1 MNVFTRGQKSKLA
14 DIGCGNTFQLNLS
27 AVMPGSDVDLAC
39 FGLDHNDKLS
49 DDRYMI
55 FYNQLSSP
63 AGAVTLSLGQG
74 ATFSIDLNKL
84 PETINKLVFTAA
96 VDSPATMKNLTAGEV
111 RIGNITFPF
120 IGSDFDKERAI
131 IVAEI
136 YKRDGIWRFAGVCA
150 GFNDGLDALVRHFG
164 GEVANE
170 HVEPE
175 QSPVSLLKKVEDKA
189 PSLVSLVKQASIS
202 LEKVGLSNHK
212 ARVCLVLDI
221 SGSMSRLYKE
231 GLVQKF
237 SERILALGCKFDDD
251 MEIDVF
257 LFGREVHKPEP
268 MNLSNLNGYIDRL
281 IKKHPLEGDTRYGEA
296 ISAVR
301 KFYFPDAAGLERKDI
316 FKDSLPVY
324 VMFCTD
330 GTTSDKPKCE
340 KQLRWA
346 SREPIFFQFLGIGK
360 GRKSKLSKMLMPDSD
375 FPFLEALDELD
386 GRLIDNAN
394 FFSVSSPDE
403 HSDDVLYSLLM
414 TEYPDWLNKAKAA
427 GLL

>member
-1 MNVFTRGQKSKLA
+1 MNIFTRGQKSKLT
-14 DIGCGNTFQLNLS
+14 DMGCSDSFQLNLS
-27 AVMPGSDVDLAC
+27 TTMPGHDVDIAC

-55 FYNQLSSP
+55 FYNQTSSP
-63 AGAVTLSLGQG
+63 AGEITLSLGQC
-74 ATFSIDLNKL
+74 ATFAINLNKL
-84 PETINKLVFTAA
+84 PETISKLVFTAA
-96 VDSPATMKNLTAGEV
+96 VDSPATMKNLTDGEI
-111 RIGNITFPF
+111 RIGTNIFPF
-120 IGSDFDKERAI
+120 KGSDFDKERAI

-136 YKRDGIWRFAGVCA
+136 YKRDGIWRFGAVAA
-150 GFNDGLDALVRHFG
+150 GFNEGLDALVRHFG
-164 GEVANE
+164 GEVSAEN
-170 HVEPE
+170 VTPE
-175 QSPVSLLKKVEDKA
+175 QSSVSLLKKVEDKA
-189 PSLVSLVKQASIS
+189 PALVSLVKQASVS

-257 LFGREVHKPEP
+257 LFGKDVHKPEP
-268 MNLSNLNGYIDRL
+268 MNLSNMNGYIEKL
-281 IKKHPLEGDTRYGEA
+281 IKRYPLEGGTRYGA
-296 ISAVR
+296 ALSTVR
-301 KFYFPDAAGLERKDI
+301 KFYFPDAGGSERKGI
-316 FKDSLPVY
+316 YKDKLPVY
-324 VMFCTD
+324 VMFITD
-330 GTTSDKPKCE
+330 GSTDDRSFTE

-360 GRKSKLSKMLMPDSD
+360 GRKSKLSKVMMPDSD
-375 FPFLEALDELD
+375 FPFLESLDELD
-386 GRLIDNAN
+386 GRLVDNAN